1 MLAEN
6 LTAILEKLSWVLV
19 GMSLLGNI
27 FVIKKKVIGQWLW
40 AIANVGWVAYDLW
53 IGAYSQAFLFFVYLL
68 LCIWG
73 IYAWT
78 RDERLQKNQ
87 E

>member
-6 LTAILEKLSWVLV
+6 FTMILERLSWILV
-19 GMSLLGNI
+19 GLSLLGNI
-27 FVIKKKVIGQWLW
+27 FVIRKNVIGQWLW

-53 IGAYSQAFLFFVYLL
+53 IGANSQAFLFFVYLL

-78 RDERLQKNQ
+78 KDDQKQKQ